1 MKFFK
6 VVFASMVGFIF
17 ASILLTVISLLIV
30 AGIVGGMSE
39 EKVTKVEP
47 NSLLHVKFSGE
58 IKDRAAKNPFNNFD
72 FGSFE
77 SKRAIGLDEIL
88 KNIEKAKDDENIKG
102 IYIDVASVPAGMATI
117 EEIRNAL
124 LDFKESGKFIVSY
137 SEIYTQK
144 AYYLASVAD
153 EIWLNPQGLLEW
165 RGFGAE
171 LMFFKNMLEKL
182 EVEPQVIRHGKFKS
196 AIEPFILEKM
206 SEANREQTEKYV
218 FSLWDHYVDGI
229 AASRGL
235 TAEKLNEIAD
245 QALIQKAKDA
255 VDQKLADKLMFKDE
269 VIAELKTKAGIE
281 EDKKLKT
288 VSIAAYTNAKVEKE
302 NHEIS
307 KDKIAVVYA
316 LGGIESGNGDD
327 ETIGSERIS
336 KAIRKARKDEN
347 VKAIVLRV
355 NSPGGSAL
363 ASDVIW
369 REVVLTSE
377 VKPIIASMGD
387 VAASGG
393 YYISCAADTILA
405 SPNTITGS
413 IGVFG
418 LLPNMQGLFNNKF
431 GITFDNVKTN
441 KFSDLGS
448 VFRALTEEER
458 AIIQKGVDDI
468 YIDFITKVADGRGL
482 TVDQVDSIGQG
493 RVWSGVDA
501 LDLGLVDLMG
511 GLDDAIA
518 IAAEKAKIEDYRVV
532 DYPEQKDPFKQFL
545 SEVSGEGENAL
556 IRRQLGEHYEFY
568 KMVEDIS
575 EMKGVQARL
584 PYVISIH

>member
-6 VVFASMVGFIF
+6 VVFASMIGFIVG
-17 ASILLTVISLLIV
+17 SILLTLISLLIV

-39 EKVTKVEP
+39 EKVTKVDP
-47 NSLLHVKFSGE
+47 NSMLHIKFEGE
-58 IKDRAAKNPFNNFD
+58 IKDRAAKNPFSDFD

-77 SKRAIGLDEIL
+77 SKKALGLDDIL
-88 KNIEKAKDDENIKG
+88 KNIEKAKTDENIKG
-102 IYIDVASVPAGMATI
+102 IYIDIASVPAGMATI

-124 LDFKESGKFIVSY
+124 LDFKESDKFIVSY
-137 SEIYTQK
+137 SEVYTQK

-153 EIWLNPQGLLEW
+153 EVWLNPQGLLEW

-171 LMFFKNMLEKL
+171 LMFFKGMLAKL

-196 AIEPFILEKM
+196 AIEPFILDKM
-206 SEANREQTEKYV
+206 SEANREQTEKYIG
-218 FSLWDHYVDGI
+218 SLWGHFVKGI
-229 AASRGL
+229 AESRGL
-235 TAEKLNEIAD
+235 TVEKLNEIAD
-245 QALIQKAKDA
+245 KALVQNAKDA
-255 VDQKLADKLMFKDE
+255 VEQKLADRLMFKDE
-269 VIAELKTKAGIE
+269 VIKELKVKTGIE
-281 EDKKLKT
+281 EDKKLKS

-302 NHEIS
+302 SHEIS

-316 LGGIESGNGDD
+316 IGGIESGNGDD

-336 KAIRKARKDEN
+336 KAIRKAREDES
-347 VKAIVLRV
+347 VKAVVLRV

-369 REVVLTSE
+369 REVVLTSD

-393 YYISCAADTILA
+393 YYISCAADTIIA

-418 LLPNMQGLFNNKF
+418 LLPNMQGFFNNKL

-441 KFSDLGS
+441 EFADLGS
-448 VFRALTEEER
+448 VYRPLTDEER

-468 YIDFITKVADGRGL
+468 YIDFITKVSEGRGL

-501 LDLGLVDLMG
+501 LGLGLVDMMG

-518 IAAEKAKIEDYRVV
+518 IAAEKAKLEDYRVV

-545 SEVSGEGENAL
+545 SEVSGEGENAM
-556 IRRQLGEHYEFY
+556 IRRQLGEHYKFY
-568 KMVEDIS
+568 KMVQDIS
-575 EMKGVQARL
+575 KMKGVQARL
-584 PYVISIH
+584 PYVINIH

>member
-6 VVFASMVGFIF
+6 VVFASMVGFVL
-17 ASILLTVISLLIV
+17 ASILLTVISLMIV
-30 AGIVGGMSE
+30 AGIIGGMSE
-39 EKVTKVEP
+39 EKVTEVKP
-47 NSLLHVKFSGE
+47 NSVLHVKFNGE
-58 IKDRAAKNPFNNFD
+58 INDRASKNPLSDFD
-72 FGSFE
+72 FGSLE
-77 SKRAIGLDEIL
+77 SKKTLGLNDIL
-88 KNIEKAKDDENIKG
+88 ANIEKAKDDENIKG
-102 IYIDVASVPAGMATI
+102 IYIDITSVPAGLATI
-117 EEIRNAL
+117 EEIRDAL
-124 LDFKESGKFIVSY
+124 IDFKESGKFIVSY

-144 AYYLASVAD
+144 AYYLASVSD
-153 EIWLNPQGLLEW
+153 EIWLNPQGLVEW

-171 LMFFKNMLEKL
+171 LMFFKNMLAKL

-218 FSLWDHYVDGI
+218 FSLWGHYVDGI
-229 AASRGL
+229 AASRGI
-235 TAEKLNEIAD
+235 TAERLNELAD
-245 QALIQKAKDA
+245 QALIQNGKDA
-255 VDQKLADKLMFKDE
+255 LEHKLVDKLVFKDE
-269 VIAELKTKAGIE
+269 VIAELKTRTGVE
-281 EDKKLKT
+281 GDDKVNS
-288 VSIAAYTNAKVEKE
+288 VSIAAYTSAKVAKNDEE
-302 NHEIS
+302 VS
-307 KDKIAVVYA
+307 RDKIAVIYA
-316 LGGIESGNGDD
+316 LGGIESGEGDD

-336 KAIRKARKDEN
+336 KAIRKAREDEK
-347 VKAIVLRV
+347 VKAVVLRV

-369 REVVLTSE
+369 REVVLTRE

-418 LLPNMQGLFNNKF
+418 LLPNMQGLFNNKL

-448 VFRALTEEER
+448 VYRSLTEEER

-493 RVWSGVDA
+493 RVWSGEDA
-501 LDLGLVDLMG
+501 LGLGLVDLMG
-511 GLDDAIA
+511 GLEDAIE
-518 IAAEKAKIEDYRVV
+518 IAAAKAKLENYRVV
-532 DYPEQKDPFKQFL
+532 DYPEREDPFKKFL
-545 SEVSGEGENAL
+545 SEVSGEGEKAMLRN
-556 IRRQLGEHYEFY
+556 QLGEHYEFY
-568 KMVEDIS
+568 KMVQDITK
-575 EMKGVQARL
+575 MKGVQARL
-584 PYVISIH
+584 PYVINIH